1 MFRRTQAVAVAAI
14 SRSEVHGHETMN
26 DAQSLM
32 KGIGEIVKAAAEDL
46 TEVVEEAKT
55 TLKEARDGVTI
66 ETKIEVDWVIL
77 MGIAA
82 AIKQG
87 ITPAVNSLP
96 LTLVNRI
103 VLEEKGEK

>member
-1 MFRRTQAVAVAAI
+1 MFKRIQAAVA
-14 SRSEVHGHETMN
+14 RSEAHGHQTMN
-26 DAQSLM
+26 DYQALA
-32 KGIGEIVKAAAEDL
+32 KFLTEIIKAGAEDL

-66 ETKIEVDWVIL
+66 KTKIEVDWVIL